1 MKFEIITL
9 VTIQPFY
16 EASSIFQILEDPA
29 DLLELPIEWLD
40 IKFQTH
46 MKFGIATLFTIHTR
60 VSNKWCMLL
69 ERQLQLC
76 S

>member
-1 MKFEIITL
+1 MKFGIITL

-16 EASSIFQILEDPA
+16 EASSIFQILVDPA
-29 DLLELPIEWLD
+29 DLLELPRLD
-40 IKFQTH
+40 VKLQTDI
-46 MKFGIATLFTIHTR
+46 KFGIATLVTIHTR

-69 ERQLQLC
+69 ELQLQLC